1 MAVDHR
7 LHRTAAREDRMP
19 SDTAIPADSGK
30 GGGRLPPLAPEHYTP
45 DQKRVADG
53 ITGGPRGGLRGP
65 FPAMLRSP
73 VVAERFQLLGEYL
86 RFNSTIPTALN
97 ELAIL
102 VTAREWSAQY
112 EWYAHH
118 LLAMKAGLPPAIAQ
132 AVAEGR
138 KPAGMDEDQRIVWQF
153 CTEMHQT
160 KQVSDAT
167 YAATKARFGEHG
179 IIDLIAVSGYYVAV
193 AMTLNVAQVPLP
205 PGVPVPLKPLA

>member
-1 MAVDHR
+1 
-7 LHRTAAREDRMP
+7 MP

>member
-1 MAVDHR
+1 
-7 LHRTAAREDRMP
+7 MP

-138 KPAGMDEDQRIVWQF
+138 MPAGMDEDQRIVWQF

-160 KQVSDAT
+160 KQAQRTRDASAAFDPIVGT
-167 YAATKARFGEHG
+167 AGRKERHNSIPDCGIMLRGAYASTAP
-179 IIDLIAVSGYYVAV
+179 DIAAQAV
-193 AMTLNVAQVPLP
+193 VLLEEP
-205 PGVPVPLKPLA
+205 

>member
-1 MAVDHR
+1 
-7 LHRTAAREDRMP
+7 MP

-138 KPAGMDEDQRIVWQF
+138 MPAGMDEDQRIVWQF

-167 YAATKARFGEHG
+167 YAATKARFGEQG

-205 PGVPVPLKPLA
+205 PGVPVPLQPLG

>member
-1 MAVDHR
+1 
-7 LHRTAAREDRMP
+7 MP
-19 SDTAIPADSGK
+19 
-30 GGGRLPPLAPEHYTP
+30 PEALTP
-45 DQKRVADG
+45 EQQRIVEGIVA
-53 ITGGPRGGLRGP
+53 GPRGGLRGP

-73 VVAERFQLLGEYL
+73 EVADRFQKLGEYL
-86 RFNSTIPTALN
+86 RFDSSIPTALN

-118 LLAMKAGLPPAIAQ
+118 LLAMKAGLPPHIAE

-138 KPAGMDEDQRIVWQF
+138 KPDGMDADQTLVWQF
-153 CTEMHQT
+153 CTELHKT

-167 YAATKARFGEHG
+167 YAAAKDRLGERG

-205 PGVPVPLKPLA
+205 PGVPVPLKPL

>member
-1 MAVDHR
+1 MIR
-7 LHRTAAREDRMP
+7 RTLDGGNRMP
-19 SDTAIPADSGK
+19 SDTALPADDGK
-30 GGGRLPPLAPEHYTP
+30 AGRLPPIPPETYTEE
-45 DQKRVADG
+45 QRRVAAG

-86 RFNSTIPTALN
+86 RFNSSIPPALN

-102 VTAREWSAQY
+102 ITAREWSAQY

-118 LLAMKAGLPPAIAQ
+118 LLAMKAGLPQSIAT

-138 KPAGMDEDQRIVWQF
+138 MPEGMTDDERIVWQF
-153 CTEMHQT
+153 CTEMHKT
-160 KQVSDAT
+160 KAVSDAS
-167 YAATKARFGEHG
+167 YAAAKARFGENG

-193 AMTLNVAQVPLP
+193 AMTLNIAQVPLP
-205 PGVPVPLKPLA
+205 PGVPVPLKPL

>member
-1 MAVDHR
+1 LPVFAGGAIIPER
-7 LHRTAAREDRMP
+7 KGEDAMP
-19 SDTAIPADSGK
+19 SDTALPADDGK
-30 GGGRLPPLAPEHYTP
+30 AGRLPPIPAEAWTAE
-45 DQKRVADG
+45 QRRVADG
-53 ITGGPRGGLRGP
+53 IVGGPRGGLRGP

-73 VVAERFQLLGEYL
+73 EVAERFQKLGEYL
-86 RFNSTIPTALN
+86 RFNSSIPAALN

-118 LLAMKAGLPPAIAQ
+118 LLAMKAGLPAPIAQ

-138 KPAGMDEDQRIVWQF
+138 KPDGMDADQAIVWTF
-153 CTEMHQT
+153 CSELHRT

-167 YAATKARFGEHG
+167 YAAARDRFGERG
-179 IIDLIAVSGYYVAV
+179 VIDLIAVSGYYVAV

-205 PGVPVPLKPLA
+205 PGVPVPLKPL

>member
-1 MAVDHR
+1 
-7 LHRTAAREDRMP
+7 MP
-19 SDTAIPADSGK
+19 SDTAIPADSGTS
-30 GGGRLPPLAPEHYTP
+30 GGRLPPISPANYTAE
-45 DQKRVADG
+45 QKRVADA

-86 RFNSTIPTALN
+86 RFNSSIPAALN

-118 LLAMKAGLPPAIAQ
+118 LLAMKAGLPSTIAQ

-138 KPAGMDEDQRIVWQF
+138 QPGGMTEDQRIVWQF
-153 CTEMHQT
+153 CTELHQT
-160 KQVSDAT
+160 RQVSDST
-167 YAATKARFGEHG
+167 YAETKARFGEQG

-205 PGVPVPLKPLA
+205 PGVPVPLQPLG

>member
-1 MAVDHR
+1 
-7 LHRTAAREDRMP
+7 MP
-19 SDTAIPADSGK
+19 SDTSLPADDGRA
-30 GGGRLPPLAPEHYTP
+30 GRLPPLAPEAMTP
-45 DQKRVADG
+45 EQKRIVDG
-53 ITGGPRGGLRGP
+53 IVAGPRGGLRGP

-73 VVAERFQLLGEYL
+73 EVAERFQKLGEYL
-86 RFNSTIPTALN
+86 RFDSSIPTALN

-118 LLAMKAGLPPAIAQ
+118 LLAMKAGLPPAIAE

-138 KPAGMDEDQRIVWQF
+138 KPDGMDADQALVWQF
-153 CTEMHQT
+153 CTELHKT
-160 KQVSDAT
+160 KQVSDAS
-167 YAATKARFGEHG
+167 YAATKDRFGERG

-205 PGVPVPLKPLA
+205 PGVPVPLKPL